1 MLCRNIECEI
11 SITKKSC
18 FTMMKQD
25 FLVITSL

>member
-18 FTMMKQD
+18 FIIVKQD